1 MVLSEGER
9 SDHTGAAL
17 MLDAL
22 PKARALLGDRCYD
35 ADWLRQALA
44 DRGIEPCIPSK
55 TNRKAPIPTAA
66 LLSHILADSPP
77 SQETRHACPEP
88 RQTAHDRRSLA
99 SSGEHQDISLRG
111 FECSR

>member
-1 MVLSEGER
+1 MLLSEGQM
-9 SDHTGAAL
+9 SDYTGAAL

-22 PKARALLGDRCYD
+22 PKARALLGDRGYD

-66 LLSHILADSPP
+66 LLSHILADSR
-77 SQETRHACPEP
+77 SEEHTSELQSLMRISYAVFCFKKKHHRLSHA
-88 RQTAHDRRSLA
+88 RRA
-99 SSGEHQDISLRG
+99 PD
-111 FECSR
+111 